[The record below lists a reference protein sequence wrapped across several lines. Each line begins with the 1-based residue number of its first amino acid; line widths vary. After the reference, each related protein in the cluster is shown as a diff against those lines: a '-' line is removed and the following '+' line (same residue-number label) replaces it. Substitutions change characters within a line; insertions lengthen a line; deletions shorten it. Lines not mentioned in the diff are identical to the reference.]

1 MRHLFFAST
10 MLIFLFSCSKP
21 YDNVP
26 AGARYQDRCPAFDP
40 KNISTWM
47 PYEEHKTYYYVDS
60 SGVKYTLTID
70 SQEYSEEYW
79 HTMINSCVITG
90 DLYAFADTA
99 DTLDIY
105 LNVSYGMHA
114 TDPGGPN
121 LSIGW
126 MGTRVYF
133 QYYGYTADTLKPKL
147 PTNSNNLSVID
158 KISFGG
164 KDYYTVHELTV
175 KDNKLQKLYIVKE
188 HGVVAFTTVDN
199 TTYWLIE

>member
-1 MRHLFFAST
+1 
-10 MLIFLFSCSKP
+10 
-21 YDNVP
+21 
-26 AGARYQDRCPAFDP
+26 
-40 KNISTWM
+40 M

-60 SGVKYTLTID
+60 SGVKYTLTVD
-70 SQEYSEEYW
+70 SQVYSEEY
-79 HTMINSCVITG
+79 TAPLYLLSSCFISG
-90 DLYAFADTA
+90 DIYALADTA

-114 TDPGGPN
+114 TDPGGSN

-147 PTNSNNLSVID
+147 PTHSNNLSVID
-158 KISFGG
+158 KMSFGG